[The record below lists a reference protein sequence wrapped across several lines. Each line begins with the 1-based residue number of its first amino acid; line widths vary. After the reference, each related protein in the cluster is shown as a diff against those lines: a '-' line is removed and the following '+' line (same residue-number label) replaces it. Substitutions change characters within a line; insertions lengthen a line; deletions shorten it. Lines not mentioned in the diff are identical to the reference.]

1 MEIKKDS
8 KLKGL
13 IKRFGALGLVCV
25 FSVAIAL
32 TIAFTVPK
40 KGQQVSNDI
49 AQFVLPMN
57 NATIVKDYADDRL
70 QDNPTLKRWEIHLAI
85 DMQSSDMNV
94 YSIYDGV
101 VKSIRSNG
109 LEGKVIEIDHGNGF
123 TSVYSSLE
131 DDVNV
136 QQDGKVIKGQ
146 QIGKAS
152 NAAGNEK
159 LDGGH
164 LHFMLYKDGKAVDP
178 NIYLD
183 LQNK

>member
-13 IKRFGALGLVCV
+13 IKRFGAIGLVCV
-25 FSVAIAL
+25 FSLAIAL
-32 TIAFTVPK
+32 TIAFNVPR
-40 KGQQVSNDI
+40 GQQVSNSM
-49 AQFVLPMN
+49 AEFVLPMH

-70 QDNPTLKRWEIHLAI
+70 QDNPTLSRWEIHLAI
-85 DMQSSDMNV
+85 DLQSEDMNV
-94 YSIYDGV
+94 FSIYDGV

-109 LEGKVIEIDHGNGF
+109 LEGKVVEIDHGNGF

-136 QQDGKVIKGQ
+136 QQDGKVNKGQ
-146 QIGKAS
+146 QIGRAS

-159 LDGGH
+159 LSGGH

>member
-8 KLKGL
+8 KFNGL
-13 IKRFGALGLVCV
+13 IKRIGAVAVVCV
-25 FSVAIAL
+25 FCLAIAL
-32 TIAFTVPK
+32 TIAFSVP
-40 KGQQVSNDI
+40 KGQQVSNVMG
-49 AQFVLPMN
+49 QFVLPMN
-57 NATIVKDYADDRL
+57 NATVVKDYADDRL

-85 DMQSSDMNV
+85 DLQSNDMNV
-94 YSIYDGV
+94 FSIYDGV

-109 LEGKVIEIDHGNGF
+109 LEGKVVEIDHGNGF

-131 DDVNV
+131 NDVNV
-136 QQDGKVIKGQ
+136 QENGKVNKGQ

-159 LDGGH
+159 LTGGH